1 MLSDVPS
8 APRLL
13 VDVFSFVVHA
23 QFEVGVLAPE
33 EFRWKIFLGWGLGA
47 TCCACVS
54 FAWEIV
60 RDSPMVNF
68 HSQTMDHVSTSKC
81 ALVIGGEVYVARKRE
96 MLHDVIGG
104 HQAYIQRKKDLF
116 LKPRI
121 SQLAKTTRG

>member
-1 MLSDVPS
+1 MENLPG
-8 APRLL
+8 R
-13 VDVFSFVVHA
+13 
-23 QFEVGVLAPE
+23 
-33 EFRWKIFLGWGLGA
+33 GLGA

-60 RDSPMVNF
+60 RDSPIVNF
-68 HSQTMDHVSTSKC
+68 VSQTMNKHIKT
-81 ALVIGGEVYVARKRE
+81 LVIGGKVYVAWKHK

>member
-1 MLSDVPS
+1 MENLPG
-8 APRLL
+8 R
-13 VDVFSFVVHA
+13 
-23 QFEVGVLAPE
+23 
-33 EFRWKIFLGWGLGA
+33 GLGA

-68 HSQTMDHVSTSKC
+68 HSQAMNKHIKMHLGHRQGSLC
-81 ALVIGGEVYVARKRE
+81 YLQRK

-116 LKPRI
+116 IKPRI
-121 SQLAKTTRG
+121 SQLAKITRG